1 MNSPPPSNPPAM
13 NSPSPSSLPAMNS
26 PPPSGLPAMNSA
38 APWRSPVS
46 LRRLLALC
54 RKESFQIVRDPSSI
68 LVAFVLPVVLLFV
81 LGYAVNLDASRV
93 RIGLL
98 NQDGGQ
104 FGAGLQQS
112 LSAST
117 VFEVHVLT
125 SRAAL
130 MQGIQRGSLRGGVI
144 IQSDFSTQWL
154 AGQGAAALQVLTDG
168 SEPNTASFIASYV
181 QASWES
187 WQAALRQETASHPP
201 GQSLAAPPLL
211 EVRQRAWFNPGTVSR
226 NFLVPGSISV
236 VMTIIGALLTSL
248 VVAREWERGTMEALL
263 ATPVTRSE
271 LLLSKIIPYYL
282 LGIGAMLLCLLVAVL
297 VMKVPFRGSLGML
310 FVISSLFLGSAL
322 GLGLFLSTVFRSQF
336 NAAQAALTAGFLP
349 AMMLS
354 GFVFEIA
361 SMPTLLQWFTRLIP
375 ARYFTTSLQ
384 TLFQAGTIPALL
396 ATNAL
401 SLALLACFW
410 LGLCASKT
418 RRTLD

>member
-1 MNSPPPSNPPAM
+1 
-13 NSPSPSSLPAMNS
+13 
-26 PPPSGLPAMNSA
+26 
-38 APWRSPVS
+38 
-46 LRRLLALC
+46 
-54 RKESFQIVRDPSSI
+54 
-68 LVAFVLPVVLLFV
+68 
-81 LGYAVNLDASRV
+81 
-93 RIGLL
+93 
-98 NQDGGQ
+98 
-104 FGAGLQQS
+104 
-112 LSAST
+112 
-117 VFEVHVLT
+117 
-125 SRAAL
+125 
-130 MQGIQRGSLRGGVI
+130 
-144 IQSDFSTQWL
+144 
-154 AGQGAAALQVLTDG
+154 
-168 SEPNTASFIASYV
+168 
-181 QASWES
+181 
-187 WQAALRQETASHPP
+187 
-201 GQSLAAPPLL
+201 
-211 EVRQRAWFNPGTVSR
+211 
-226 NFLVPGSISV
+226 
-236 VMTIIGALLTSL
+236 
-248 VVAREWERGTMEALL
+248 MEALL